1 MAAYT
6 VLSTL
11 VLLLSGWLAGAESAS
26 WALLQPVVARLDDI
40 PQIRMQQGM
49 LRTFGRVM
57 PILLPLTSVLIV
69 LTALVAPADAPRV
82 LWVVAVVAAA
92 VLIAFTLTVNVP
104 INKRTLTWDAE
115 HPPEGW
121 RADRRRWHAYQ
132 GVRAVL
138 LAVWFLCAVGA
149 VTSTDCDSSATRQ
162 TATRMPPVVPHRPHR
177 EEPAGHSRCHSTRRF
192 SAYQERT
199 SWTPFLTW
207 PARTALSATS

>member
-1 MAAYT
+1 MTVYT

-26 WALLQPVVARLDDI
+26 WALLQPVVARLDDTS
-40 PQIRMQQGM
+40 QIRMQQGM

-69 LTALVAPADAPRV
+69 LTAVVAPNGTPRV
-82 LWVVAVVAAA
+82 LWVVAAVAAV

-104 INKRTLTWDAE
+104 INERTLPWDAE
-115 HPPEGW
+115 HPPAGW
-121 RADRRRWHAYQ
+121 RADRHRWHPYQ

-149 VTSTDCDSSATRQ
+149 VTVA
-162 TATRMPPVVPHRPHR
+162 
-177 EEPAGHSRCHSTRRF
+177 
-192 SAYQERT
+192 
-199 SWTPFLTW
+199 
-207 PARTALSATS
+207 

>member
-1 MAAYT
+1 MAGYT

-26 WALLQPVVARLDDI
+26 WALLQPVVARLDDA

-69 LTALVAPADAPRV
+69 LTAVVAPAGAPRV
-82 LWVVAVVAAA
+82 LWGVAAAAAA

-115 HPPEGW
+115 HPPREW
-121 RADRRRWHAYQ
+121 RADRRRWHTYQ

-149 VTSTDCDSSATRQ
+149 VTLA
-162 TATRMPPVVPHRPHR
+162 
-177 EEPAGHSRCHSTRRF
+177 
-192 SAYQERT
+192 
-199 SWTPFLTW
+199 
-207 PARTALSATS
+207 

>member
-1 MAAYT
+1 MTGYRM
-6 VLSTL
+6 LSTL
-11 VLLLSGWLAGAESAS
+11 VLLLSGWLAGAETAS
-26 WALLQPVVARLDDI
+26 WALLQPVVARLDDT

-69 LTALVAPADAPRV
+69 ATAVLAPAGAPRR
-82 LWVVAVVAAA
+82 LWVVATVAAA

-104 INKRTLTWDAE
+104 INQRTLTWDAE

-121 RADRRRWHAYQ
+121 RADRRRWHTYQ

-149 VTSTDCDSSATRQ
+149 VTLA
-162 TATRMPPVVPHRPHR
+162 
-177 EEPAGHSRCHSTRRF
+177 
-192 SAYQERT
+192 
-199 SWTPFLTW
+199 
-207 PARTALSATS
+207 

>member
-1 MAAYT
+1 MTGYR
-6 VLSTL
+6 VVSTL

-26 WALLQPVVARLDDI
+26 WALVQPVVARLEDT

-57 PILLPLTSVLIV
+57 PILLHLTSVLIV
-69 LTALVAPADAPRV
+69 LTAVVAPAGAPRV
-82 LWVVAVVAAA
+82 LWVIAALAAA

-121 RADRRRWHAYQ
+121 RADRRRWHTYQ

-149 VTSTDCDSSATRQ
+149 VTLAD
-162 TATRMPPVVPHRPHR
+162 PPDGP
-177 EEPAGHSRCHSTRRF
+177 
-192 SAYQERT
+192 
-199 SWTPFLTW
+199 
-207 PARTALSATS
+207 

>member
-1 MAAYT
+1 MTRYT

-11 VLLLSGWLAGAESAS
+11 VVLLSGWLAGAESAS
-26 WALLQPVVARLDDI
+26 WALLQPVVARLDDT
-40 PQIRMQQGM
+40 PQIQMQQGM

-69 LTALVAPADAPRV
+69 LTAVLAPAGPPRV
-82 LWVVAVVAAA
+82 LWVVAAVAAA
-92 VLIAFTLTVNVP
+92 ALIAFTLTVNVP

-121 RADRRRWHAYQ
+121 RADRRRWHTYQ

-149 VTSTDCDSSATRQ
+149 VTLA
-162 TATRMPPVVPHRPHR
+162 
-177 EEPAGHSRCHSTRRF
+177 
-192 SAYQERT
+192 
-199 SWTPFLTW
+199 
-207 PARTALSATS
+207 

>member
-1 MAAYT
+1 
-6 VLSTL
+6 

-69 LTALVAPADAPRV
+69 LTAVVAPAGAPRV
-82 LWVVAVVAAA
+82 LWVVAAA
-92 VLIAFTLTVNVP
+92 VLIAFTLAVNVP

-121 RADRRRWHAYQ
+121 QADRQRWHTYQ

-138 LAVWFLCAVGA
+138 VAVWFLCAVGA
-149 VTSTDCDSSATRQ
+149 VTLA
-162 TATRMPPVVPHRPHR
+162 
-177 EEPAGHSRCHSTRRF
+177 
-192 SAYQERT
+192 
-199 SWTPFLTW
+199 
-207 PARTALSATS
+207 

>member
-1 MAAYT
+1 MDAFP

-69 LTALVAPADAPRV
+69 LTAVVAPAGAPRV
-82 LWVVAVVAAA
+82 LWVVAAA
-92 VLIAFTLTVNVP
+92 VLIAFTLAVNVP

-121 RADRRRWHAYQ
+121 QADRQRWHTYQ

-138 LAVWFLCAVGA
+138 VAVWSLCAVGA
-149 VTSTDCDSSATRQ
+149 VTLA
-162 TATRMPPVVPHRPHR
+162 
-177 EEPAGHSRCHSTRRF
+177 
-192 SAYQERT
+192 
-199 SWTPFLTW
+199 
-207 PARTALSATS
+207 

>member
-1 MAAYT
+1 MAAYR

-26 WALLQPVVARLDDI
+26 WALLQPVVARLEDT

-57 PILLPLTSVLIV
+57 PILLPLTSALIV
-69 LTALVAPADAPRV
+69 LTAVVAPAGAPRL
-82 LWVVAVVAAA
+82 LWVVAAVAAA
-92 VLIAFTLTVNVP
+92 VLIAFTLTINVP

-121 RADRRRWHAYQ
+121 RADRRRWHTYQ

-149 VTSTDCDSSATRQ
+149 ATL
-162 TATRMPPVVPHRPHR
+162 V
-177 EEPAGHSRCHSTRRF
+177 
-192 SAYQERT
+192 
-199 SWTPFLTW
+199 
-207 PARTALSATS
+207 

>member
-1 MAAYT
+1 MTGYR

-11 VLLLSGWLAGAESAS
+11 ALLLSGWLAGAESAS
-26 WALLQPVVARLDDI
+26 WALLQPVVARLDDT

-69 LTALVAPADAPRV
+69 LTAVLAPDGAPRA
-82 LWVVAVVAAA
+82 LWVVAAVAAV
-92 VLIAFTLTVNVP
+92 VLIAFTLSVNVP

-121 RADRRRWHAYQ
+121 RADRHRWHTYQ
-132 GVRAVL
+132 GIRALL

-149 VTSTDCDSSATRQ
+149 VTLA
-162 TATRMPPVVPHRPHR
+162 
-177 EEPAGHSRCHSTRRF
+177 
-192 SAYQERT
+192 
-199 SWTPFLTW
+199 
-207 PARTALSATS
+207 

>member
-1 MAAYT
+1 MAGYT

-11 VLLLSGWLAGAESAS
+11 VLLLSGWLTGAESAS
-26 WALLQPVVARLDDI
+26 WALLQPVVARLDDT
-40 PQIRMQQGM
+40 PQIQMQQGM

-69 LTALVAPADAPRV
+69 LTAVVAPNGAPRV
-82 LWVVAVVAAA
+82 LWVVAAVAAV

-115 HPPEGW
+115 YPPAGW
-121 RADRRRWHAYQ
+121 RADRHRWHTYQ

-149 VTSTDCDSSATRQ
+149 VTLA
-162 TATRMPPVVPHRPHR
+162 
-177 EEPAGHSRCHSTRRF
+177 
-192 SAYQERT
+192 
-199 SWTPFLTW
+199 
-207 PARTALSATS
+207 

>member
-1 MAAYT
+1 MAGYR

-11 VLLLSGWLAGAESAS
+11 VVLLSGWLAGAESAS
-26 WALLQPVVARLDDI
+26 WALLQPVVARLDDT

-69 LTALVAPADAPRV
+69 LTAILAPAGGPRV
-82 LWVVAVVAAA
+82 FWVVAAVAAA

-115 HPPEGW
+115 HPPQGW
-121 RADRRRWHAYQ
+121 RADRHRWHTYQ

-138 LAVWFLCAVGA
+138 LAVWFLCSVAA
-149 VTSTDCDSSATRQ
+149 VTLA
-162 TATRMPPVVPHRPHR
+162 
-177 EEPAGHSRCHSTRRF
+177 
-192 SAYQERT
+192 
-199 SWTPFLTW
+199 
-207 PARTALSATS
+207 

>member
-1 MAAYT
+1 MAGYR

-26 WALLQPVVARLDDI
+26 WALLQPVVARLDDV

-69 LTALVAPADAPRV
+69 ATAVVAPAGAPRV
-82 LWVVAVVAAA
+82 LWVIAAAAAA
-92 VLIAFTLTVNVP
+92 VLIAFTLAVNVP

-121 RADRRRWHAYQ
+121 RADRRRWHTYQ

-149 VTSTDCDSSATRQ
+149 VTLD
-162 TATRMPPVVPHRPHR
+162 
-177 EEPAGHSRCHSTRRF
+177 
-192 SAYQERT
+192 
-199 SWTPFLTW
+199 
-207 PARTALSATS
+207 

>member
-1 MAAYT
+1 MAGYT

-26 WALLQPVVARLDDI
+26 WALLQPVVARLDDT

-69 LTALVAPADAPRV
+69 LTAIVAPNGAPRV

-104 INKRTLTWDAE
+104 INQRTLTWDAE

-121 RADRRRWHAYQ
+121 RADRRRWHTYQ

-138 LAVWFLCAVGA
+138 LGVWFLCAVGA
-149 VTSTDCDSSATRQ
+149 VTLA
-162 TATRMPPVVPHRPHR
+162 
-177 EEPAGHSRCHSTRRF
+177 
-192 SAYQERT
+192 
-199 SWTPFLTW
+199 
-207 PARTALSATS
+207 